1 MPNTRTLFLL
11 RWILAPNNQRRR
23 QSRGTHEL
31 HHGLLRSQ
39 PLLSPAL
46 YVLTA
51 DARRLAALTAALI
64 FSPPLY
70 VLHGCNLFEFLL
82 AIASVYMNVFFFIAM
97 NA

>member
-11 RWILAPNNQRRR
+11 GLILAPNNQRRR

-46 YVLTA
+46 SVLAA
-51 DARRLAALTAALI
+51 DARRLAALTAAL
-64 FSPPLY
+64 FFLPASCLAGCWK
-70 VLHGCNLFEFLL
+70 HGQ
-82 AIASVYMNVFFFIAM
+82 ASS
-97 NA
+97 